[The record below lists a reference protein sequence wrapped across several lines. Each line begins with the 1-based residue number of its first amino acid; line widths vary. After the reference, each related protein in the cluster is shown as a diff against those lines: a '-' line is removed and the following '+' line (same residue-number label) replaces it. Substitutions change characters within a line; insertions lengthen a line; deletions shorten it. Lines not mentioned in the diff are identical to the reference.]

1 MPYAETTGIPHVGDR
16 VRHFAGKVGTVI
28 FVQRD
33 VPGTRANEN
42 IRVRLDNDSTEVAP
56 HLANE
61 YTLVTLSI
69 PRLEWNLTRWPE
81 GAEL

>member
-1 MPYAETTGIPHVGDR
+1 MPYAEKTGIPHVGDR

-33 VPGTRANEN
+33 AAGTQAHEH
-42 IRVRLDNDSTEVAP
+42 IRVRWDNDSTQVAP
-56 HLANE
+56 HLADR
-61 YTLVTLSI
+61 YTLVPLSV
-69 PRLEWNLTRWPE
+69 PQLEWELTRWPE